1 MYVGNFKELCKLH
14 SKYDDNF
21 SIIFKQKTNYTS
33 CIVQNEILKICAT
46 FIIDSILEEIK
57 DSGLY
62 AIMCDEARSLYF

>member
-1 MYVGNFKELCKLH
+1 MYVGNFKKLCKLH

-33 CIVQNEILKICAT
+33 WIVQNEILKICAT

-62 AIMCDEARSLYF
+62 AIMCDEARSLHF